1 MVNSFNKLIEDFP
14 AFSEQGLSAINESS
28 LIMQLCSTLQ
38 RTVAIDFVNENDTY
52 AADANTQLKQTIEK
66 MRGVPAQIEKLDKEV
81 NSLIQTIETVFAVN
95 GGTR

>member
-1 MVNSFNKLIEDFP
+1 M
-14 AFSEQGLSAINESS
+14 SAINESS